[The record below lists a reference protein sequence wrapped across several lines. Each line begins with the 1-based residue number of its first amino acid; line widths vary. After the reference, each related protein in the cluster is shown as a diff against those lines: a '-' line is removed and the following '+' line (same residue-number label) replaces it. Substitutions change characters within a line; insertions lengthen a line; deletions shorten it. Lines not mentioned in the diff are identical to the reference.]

1 MPKKYKKRVPKP
13 MADRKLR
20 SGYERKIRK
29 CLEQKEVDYTYESMV
44 IEYTVPESKHKYVPD
59 FILPNGVI
67 VEGKGYPFGSKDRK
81 KMLYVKEQHP
91 ELNIKILFQRDLK
104 ISKVSKTKY
113 SDWAKKH
120 GFDYH
125 VSAEGLIP
133 EEWLL

>member
-13 MADRKLR
+13 MMDRKLR

-67 VEGKGYPFGSKDRK
+67 VEGKGYWDAASRQ
-81 KMLYVKEQHP
+81 KMARVIEQHP
-91 ELNIKILFQRDLK
+91 ELDIRILFQRNNAINK
-104 ISKVSKTKY
+104 KSKTHY
-113 SDWAKKH
+113 SDWCSKRRIKFAI
-120 GFDYH
+120 
-125 VSAEGLIP
+125 SPQGLIP

>member
-44 IEYTVPESKHKYVPD
+44 IEYTVPETKHKYVPD

-67 VEGKGYPFGSKDRK
+67 VEGKGYWDAASRQ
-81 KMLYVKEQHP
+81 KMARVTEQHP
-91 ELNIKILFQRDLK
+91 ELDIRILFQRNNAINK
-104 ISKVSKTKY
+104 KSKTHY
-113 SDWAKKH
+113 SDWCSKRGIKFAI
-120 GFDYH
+120 
-125 VSAEGLIP
+125 SPQGLIP

>member
-1 MPKKYKKRVPKP
+1 VPKKYKKRVPKP

-44 IEYTVPESKHKYVPD
+44 IEYTVPETKHKYVPD

-67 VEGKGYPFGSKDRK
+67 VEGKGYWDAASRQ
-81 KMLYVKEQHP
+81 KMARVIEQHP
-91 ELNIKILFQRDLK
+91 ELDIRILFQRDNTL
-104 ISKVSKTKY
+104 SKKSKTKY
-113 SDWAKKH
+113 TDWAKKR
-120 GFDYH
+120 GIKCA
-125 VSAEGLIP
+125 VSSQGLIP